1 MFKIDFLIK
10 NNVIIILIYNFL
22 LLKKFVYYLKFKII
36 IRLFKY
42 KINN

>member
-22 LLKKFVYYLKFKII
+22 LLKIFVYYLNLK
-36 IRLFKY
+36 
-42 KINN
+42 